1 MTQKQPLLEKDQ
13 VNAVMEFAEGL
24 WLADHQGYY
33 TPWMQNELLN
43 NLNNNPRVPTMDILK
58 KALSDYKNKAEDLQ
72 SYTEFMKKWDMI
84 FARTLESY
92 VNVLSFDL
100 QIVCTNAFTDDE
112 YNSDQYKEDKKKI
125 YKFLDSFDYRAEF
138 RKVLKQVMTSEVGY
152 YWFRKTKWNNKGMMN
167 TLQLMPQ
174 KYCKLTGYWEK
185 GLLYDSYQSRYIQ

>member
-24 WLADHQGYY
+24 WLAERQGYY

-43 NLNNNPRVPTMDILK
+43 NLNNNPRVPTMDTLK

-152 YWFRKTKWNNKGMMN
+152 YWFRKTRWGNKGMVN